1 MKPCKKKKFYFFL
14 FKMKSKQND
23 LSFIPGVSAD
33 YGVKNNQQNKK
44 SIQLIENNYSEQ
56 KLDQLRSYIYPEYK
70 QYMKLKEIL
79 EKKQRQLL
87 DKKAAKQTLVEKAA
101 QEELSFVRKQ
111 IKRINQKTQ
120 KMMKL

>member
-1 MKPCKKKKFYFFL
+1 
-14 FKMKSKQND
+14 
-23 LSFIPGVSAD
+23 
-33 YGVKNNQQNKK
+33 
-44 SIQLIENNYSEQ
+44 
-56 KLDQLRSYIYPEYK
+56 
-70 QYMKLKEIL
+70 MKLKEIL